1 MNEIRKVRVS
11 DITGMFREY
20 DNLVKDTKNIGRFFV
35 KKHITK
41 YSWDELKGSIN
52 SKGYQPKEYGYIR
65 IKETKAYEG
74 YTYRVL
80 DGNHRM
86 SVIEDLHGSN
96 KFIDVEVY
104 VQSKCAMCDKARE
117 LARTKSGKLEI
128 INILGTTTIFL
139 MFFVKPTL
147 IYMGFLLGFLIVLS
161 TNILS
166 INKNSRIM
174 ELNKHGKVANIFLNT
189 IVNLP
194 MVILSVVTLY
204 FLYHIAFNNILGLV
218 CVGAFNYTMGR
229 LVDYYEDK

>member
-1 MNEIRKVRVS
+1 MNEIRKVRANE
-11 DITGMFREY
+11 ITGMFREY
-20 DNLVKDTKNIGRFFV
+20 DNIVKDTKNIGRFFV

-41 YSWDELKGSIN
+41 YSWDELKESIN

-65 IKETKAYEG
+65 IKETKAYVG

-104 VQSKCAMCDKARE
+104 KGSKCGMCDKAIE

-139 MFFVKPTL
+139 IFFAKPTL
-147 IYMGFLLGFLIVLS
+147 IYMGFLLGFLIVLA
-161 TNILS
+161 TNILGVG
-166 INKNSRIM
+166 KNSRIM
-174 ELNKHGKVANIFLNT
+174 GLNKYGKFANLFLNT
-189 IVNLP
+189 IINLP

-204 FLYHIAFNNILGLV
+204 FLYYIAFNNILGLI
-218 CVGAFNYTMGR
+218 CVGVFNYVMGI
-229 LVDYYEDK
+229 LVDYYENK